1 MSKTLILLFITLLCW
16 GVTPII
22 EKTGLKSAT
31 PFAGVTIRS
40 IAITIGLLI
49 MTFVTGR
56 TKEVFGLGPKDM
68 LIFTISGF
76 LAGLVAMLAYFEVL
90 REGETSSVVPIA
102 ASYPLVTAIL
112 SYFILSES
120 FTIPKFIGTVLIVTG
135 IWLVK
140 I

>member
-1 MSKTLILLFITLLCW
+1 MQTKLLLILVLLCW

-22 EKTGLKSAT
+22 EKVGLKGTT

-40 IAITIGLLI
+40 IAITIGLLVI
-49 MTFVTGR
+49 TFMTGR
-56 TKEVFGLGPKDM
+56 AKEVFGTGGKEIL
-68 LIFTISGF
+68 LFTLSGV
-76 LAGLVAMLAYFEVL
+76 LAGLIAMIAYFEVL
-90 REGETSSVVPIA
+90 KNGNTSAVVPIA

-112 SYFILSES
+112 SYLILGEA
-120 FTIPKFIGTVLIVTG
+120 FTTPKVIGTVLIVSG

>member
-1 MSKTLILLFITLLCW
+1 MNDILLLILILLCW

-22 EKTGLKSAT
+22 EKIGLKSAT

-40 IAITIGLLI
+40 VAISIGLLLA
-49 MTFVTGR
+49 TFITGR
-56 TKEVFGLGPKDM
+56 TREVFGASGRV
-68 LIFTISGF
+68 IATFTLSGT
-76 LAGLVAMLAYFEVL
+76 LAGLIAMIAYFEVL
-90 REGETSSVVPIA
+90 KKGETSAIVPIT

-120 FTIPKFIGTVLIVTG
+120 FTVTKMIGTALIVAG
-135 IWLVK
+135 IFLVK